1 MELLTELLADGYT
14 WYTFSFIIFA
24 AIIIKVASPIVSKA
38 LDTRIEGI
46 KKDLEEAENLRV
58 EAQEMLAQF
67 QRKHRDAVHESEK
80 IIENAKE
87 NARQFRQQ
95 AEAEL
100 DEIMQRREQQ
110 LESRLQRM
118 EQNAISEIQ
127 AYAADLAMNAATQI
141 IVDKLDKKTNSKLV
155 EQSISDIESNIH

>member
-1 MELLTELLADGYT
+1 MEFLTELLADGYT
-14 WYTFSFIIFA
+14 WYTFSFLIFA
-24 AIIIKVASPIVSKA
+24 AIIIKVASPIITSG
-38 LDTRIEGI
+38 LDSRIEEI
-46 KKDLEEAENLRV
+46 KKDLAEAENLRV
-58 EAQEMLAQF
+58 EAQEMLAQY
-67 QRKHRDAVHESEK
+67 QRKHRDAVQESEK
-80 IIENAKE
+80 IIKTARDNAE
-87 NARQFRQQ
+87 QFKAQ
-95 AEAEL
+95 AEADL

-155 EQSISDIESNIH
+155 EQSIANVEANIH

>member
-1 MELLTELLADGYT
+1 MEFLTELLADGYT

-24 AIIIKVASPIVSKA
+24 AIVMKVASPIVSKT

-67 QRKHRDAVHESEK
+67 QRKHRDAVQESKK
-80 IIENAKE
+80 IIDNAQENAK
-87 NARQFRQQ
+87 QFRLQ
-95 AEAEL
+95 AEADL

-118 EQNAISEIQ
+118 EQNAINEIQ

-141 IVDKLDKKTNSKLV
+141 IIDKLDKKTNSKLV
-155 EQSISDIESNIH
+155 EQSITNIDNNIH